1 MTNLNDLFWSAS
13 QLGEAINAL
22 ALRSGLT
29 AGSAELPNPSSAA
42 ERLLSDWIEA
52 AASKLGLEAEEVG
65 ARYGE
70 VEKMISSA
78 GPALLRAPGD
88 RYFLVLLSGG
98 ARKVSLLAPDLT
110 VRRVSMEAVRSL
122 LCHKHDE
129 PLRGEVDELLR
140 QAGVSGDRLS
150 QARAAIYRQ
159 RLSRVWIND
168 CWMLRMRPGAGFVAQ
183 LRQARLPRLLSV
195 LAGAYAF
202 QFGLGLIAWYVLGR
216 GLLGGQLDR
225 GWLIA
230 WAMLLLTAAPFRL
243 LAVWAQGR
251 FAIGA
256 GGLLKLRLLYGALK
270 LEPEE
275 IRHEGVGQML
285 GRVIESNAV
294 ESLALSGGF
303 LGVVAVIELIAAAA
317 VLSLGAAGWMSVSA
331 LMAWVALAA
340 IFGRRNFR
348 RRRDWTAARLEM
360 TNDLTER
367 MVGHRTRLAQ
377 ESPAS
382 WHDGEDRSVERYL
395 SHSTAMDRTTVMQST
410 LARSWVVAS
419 LLVLSP
425 TFVAGSVGVTTLAIS
440 LGGTLLAYRALTRL
454 TASLSASLS
463 AVIAW
468 EQVEPLAEAAARDEE
483 NGSSFNVACEASIE
497 AGAVI
502 EAHELTFRYRE
513 RGEPVLRG
521 CNLRIEAGDRLL
533 LEGSSGA
540 GKSSLAA
547 LLAGL
552 RRAESG
558 LLLAGGL
565 DRQTLGAAGWRRRVV
580 SAPQFHENHVFTG
593 TFAFNLLMGRG
604 WPPNEKDMAEAEEVC
619 RALGLGGLLDRMPAG
634 MLQMVG
640 ETGWQLSH
648 GERSRLFMAR
658 ALLQRADLVIL
669 DESFGALDPVTLRR
683 SLQTA
688 LDCARTL
695 MIIAHP

>member
-1 MTNLNDLFWSAS
+1 
-13 QLGEAINAL
+13 
-22 ALRSGLT
+22 
-29 AGSAELPNPSSAA
+29 
-42 ERLLSDWIEA
+42 
-52 AASKLGLEAEEVG
+52 
-65 ARYGE
+65 
-70 VEKMISSA
+70 
-78 GPALLRAPGD
+78 
-88 RYFLVLLSGG
+88 
-98 ARKVSLLAPDLT
+98 
-110 VRRVSMEAVRSL
+110 
-122 LCHKHDE
+122 
-129 PLRGEVDELLR
+129 
-140 QAGVSGDRLS
+140 
-150 QARAAIYRQ
+150 
-159 RLSRVWIND
+159 
-168 CWMLRMRPGAGFVAQ
+168 
-183 LRQARLPRLLSV
+183 
-195 LAGAYAF
+195 
-202 QFGLGLIAWYVLGR
+202 
-216 GLLGGQLDR
+216 LDQ

-251 FAIGA
+251 FAVGA
-256 GGLLKLRLLYGALK
+256 GGLLKQRLLYGAMK
-270 LEPEE
+270 LQPEE
-275 IRHEGVGQML
+275 IRREGVGQML

-317 VLSLGAAGWMSVSA
+317 VLSLGAAGWTSVLA
-331 LMAWVALAA
+331 LIVWVGLAA
-340 IFGRRNFR
+340 IFGWRNFR
-348 RRRDWTAARLEM
+348 RRRAWTAARLEM

-377 ESPAS
+377 ESPAR
-382 WHDGEDRSVERYL
+382 WHDGEDRVVERYL
-395 SHSTAMDRTTVMQST
+395 SHSTAMDRTTVVQSAI
-410 LARSWVVAS
+410 ARSWVVAS

-425 TFVAGSVGVTTLAIS
+425 AFVAGATEVTALAIS

-454 TASLSASLS
+454 TASLAASLS
-463 AVIAW
+463 AIIAW
-468 EQVEPLAEAAARDEE
+468 EQVEPLARAAARDEE
-483 NGSSFNVACEASIE
+483 IGSSLDSAHEASLG

-533 LEGSSGA
+533 LQGSSGG

-552 RRAESG
+552 RRPESG

-565 DRQTLGAAGWRRRVV
+565 DQQTLGAAGWRRRVV

-683 SLQTA
+683 CLQTA
-688 LDCARTL
+688 LDRARTL
-695 MIIAHP
+695 MVIAHP